1 MAEKYTEMKEISE
14 NKDDKD
20 NNEMDIVNP
29 KHNVLVRLKRIEG
42 QIKGIQKMVEEGK
55 SCIDILTQVAA
66 VRAAINR
73 VGAIIL
79 EQHSKTCIEDTIIK
93 NDRERGLKE
102 LIDTVQKF
110 LNFVD

>member
-1 MAEKYTEMKEISE
+1 MAKGNKE
-14 NKDDKD
+14 
-20 NNEMDIVNP
+20 NNEHNEKNKSNP
-29 KHNVLVRLKRIEG
+29 KHNVIVRLKRIEG
-42 QIKGIQKMVEEGK
+42 QIKGIQRMVEEDK
-55 SCIDILTQVAA
+55 KCIDVLTQVAA

-79 EQHSKTCIEDTIIK
+79 EQYSKTCIEDAVIK
-93 NDRERGLKE
+93 DDREQGLKE